1 MKRNHE
7 IKIRFNDNEF
17 KILNN
22 KLEKTSLSREAFS
35 RACILGKEIKVPPD
49 LDYYKLKNEFN
60 YIGNNL
66 NQIARALNNR
76 QDISLKIIMETIK
89 EFRQMIKNL
98 DEKVRG

>member
-7 IKIRFNDNEF
+7 IKIRFNEDEF
-17 KILNN
+17 ETLVK
-22 KLEKTSLSREAFS
+22 KLRKTKLSREAFS

-49 LDYYKLKNEFN
+49 LNYYKLKNEFN

-66 NQIARALNNR
+66 KQIARALNNR
-76 QDISLKIIMETIK
+76 QDISLKKIMETTQ
-89 EFRQMIKNL
+89 ELRQMIKNL